1 MALHN
6 VVIKT
11 RVAAMNID
19 SYNRTAVC
27 TSDIDNGSVFKLVK
41 KSTTVGE
48 KDVWVAEQAA
58 ATDKGLWIATSP
70 EVVITKV
77 GDLEMKN
84 IVVDPRYFTNNAGRM
99 IDATYLSVGDEIE
112 IYSETI
118 ANIDTNNYLVPA
130 ASGFALE
137 SSASAGTGLTLK
149 KIGTNILHVGQA
161 SIGKQPLTTY
171 RYVVEIN

>member
-84 IVVDPRYFTNNAGRM
+84 IVVDPRYFVNNAGRM
-99 IDATYLSVGDEIE
+99 IDATFLNVGDEIE
-112 IYSETI
+112 IYSESI
-118 ANIDTNNYLVPA
+118 ENISTKDYLVPA
-130 ASGFALE
+130 ADKFALK
-137 SSASAGTGLTLK
+137 AADAAGTGLSLH
-149 KIGTNILHVGQA
+149 KIGTDNLHIGQT
-161 SIGKQPLTTY
+161 SIAKTPLPTY

>member
-6 VVIKT
+6 VVIKS

-27 TSDIDNGSVFKLVK
+27 TADIDNGSVFKLVK

-48 KDVWVAEQAA
+48 TDVWVAEQAA
-58 ATDKGLWIATSP
+58 ETDKGLWMATSP

-84 IVVDPRYFTNNAGRM
+84 IVVDPRYFVNNKGRM
-99 IDATYLSVGDEIE
+99 IDATFLNVGDEIE
-112 IYSETI
+112 IYSESITG
-118 ANIDTNNYLVPA
+118 IDTNDYLVPDTT
-130 ASGFALE
+130 GFALK
-137 SSASAGTGLTLK
+137 SNTTAGTGLSLHKVGKSTLH
-149 KIGTNILHVGQA
+149 IGQT
-161 SIGKQPLTTY
+161 SIAKTPLPTY

>member
-1 MALHN
+1 MALNN

-11 RVAAMNID
+11 RVAAMNVD

-27 TSDIDNGSVFKLVK
+27 TSDIPNGSVFKLES

-48 KDVWVAEQAA
+48 KDVWVATQAT
-58 ATDKGLWIATSP
+58 ATDKGLWMATSP
-70 EVVITKV
+70 EVTITKV
-77 GDLEMKN
+77 GDLEMKG

-118 ANIDTNNYLVPA
+118 AGIDANDYLVPA

-149 KIGTNILHVGQA
+149 KVGTNILHVGQA
-161 SIGKQPLTTY
+161 SIVKQPLTTY